1 MVTTDNGPQFTS
13 AEFTEF
19 LTLRSIKHIRTAVYH
34 PQSNG
39 GVERLNKTL
48 KNGIRACLEGGKT
61 FSDALNQT
69 LLTIR
74 ASKHSTTG
82 VSPALLMIGR
92 ELKQPLDCLR
102 AEPPPARGSPG
113 LQTARAQV
121 KHSQARMKEKYDA
134 TRRVQ
139 TPSLSAGDW
148 VRIKRLHRQNKL
160 QSYWSEPLRVSKQL
174 GPATY
179 RLENGTRWHSNR
191 LHRVA
196 RPTAPASPLS
206 PAALGWQPRPGANRV
221 AGDPPAPL
229 DAASGPARPQRM
241 RAPPVWH
248 GDYVT
253 G

>member
-1 MVTTDNGPQFTS
+1 MYQ
-13 AEFTEF
+13 
-19 LTLRSIKHIRTAVYH
+19 
-34 PQSNG
+34 
-39 GVERLNKTL
+39 ERMNKTL

-74 ASKHSTTG
+74 PSKHATTG

-102 AEPPPARGSPG
+102 AESVSVRGSPA
-113 LQTARAQV
+113 LQEVRAHV
-121 KHSQARMKEKYDA
+121 KGAQTRMKERFDA
-134 TRRVQ
+134 SRRVK
-139 TPSLSAGDW
+139 TPSPAVGDW

-160 QSYWSEPLRVSKQL
+160 QSYWSEPLRVTKRL

-191 LHRVA
+191 LHKVID
-196 RPTAPASPLS
+196 PTTPAAPQS
-206 PAALGWQPRPGANRV
+206 PAAALAWQPRQRADGV
-221 AGDPPAPL
+221 GGIPPPL
-229 DAASGPARPQRM
+229 PDAALPPVRPQRV
-241 RAPPVWH
+241 RVPPVWH